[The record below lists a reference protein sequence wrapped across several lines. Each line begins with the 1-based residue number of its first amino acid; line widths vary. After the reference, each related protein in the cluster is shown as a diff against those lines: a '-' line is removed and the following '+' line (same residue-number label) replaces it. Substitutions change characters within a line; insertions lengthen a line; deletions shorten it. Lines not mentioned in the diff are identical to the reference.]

1 LEFGDEMLL
10 SHVYDDGS
18 PMADFPMRVVE
29 DSSGRLVAWLAAESE
44 IRYWATADGSDP
56 RTVPLDRRFRSKM
69 TTARRTWEGPGVLR
83 VIFADTIYQV
93 IHFWTPKGK
102 FAGWYVNFE
111 APSRRQG
118 NQILTFDW
126 QLDLWITPEGTSQ
139 WKDEDEAAA
148 AIDAGMLT
156 REELAASFA
165 AGHEILDDFGAFLDR
180 VGDWRGWS
188 PPPSWTAMRLPFP

>member
-1 LEFGDEMLL
+1 LKFGDEMLL
-10 SHVYDDGS
+10 SHVYKDGS

-29 DSSGRLVAWLAAESE
+29 DGRDRLVAWLAAGSE
-44 IRYWATADGSDP
+44 IRYWATEDGSDP
-56 RTVPLDRRFRSKM
+56 RTLPLDHRFRSKM

-83 VIFADTIYQV
+83 VIFADTVYQV
-93 IHFWTPKGK
+93 IHFWTPQHV

-111 APSRRQG
+111 EPSRRRG

-126 QLDLWITPEGTSQ
+126 QLDLWITPDGTGQ

-156 REELAASFA
+156 RDELAASFA
-165 AGHEILDDFGAFLDR
+165 AGREILDDFGSFLAR
-180 VGDWRGWS
+180 VGDWREWS
-188 PPPSWTAMRLPFP
+188 APSSWTAMRLPF

>member
-1 LEFGDEMLL
+1 MKLGDEMLL

-29 DSSGRLVAWLAAESE
+29 DASDRLVAWLSPGSE
-44 IRYWATADGSDP
+44 IRYWATEDGRDP
-56 RTVPLDRRFRSKM
+56 RTLPLDRRFRSKL

-93 IHFWTPKGK
+93 IHFWTPQGK

-118 NQILTFDW
+118 SQILTFDW
-126 QLDLWITPEGTSQ
+126 QLDLWITPDGSSQ

-156 REELAASFA
+156 SEKLAASFA
-165 AGHEILDDFGAFLDR
+165 AGEEILNDFQAFLAR
-180 VGDWRGWS
+180 VGDWREWS
-188 PPPSWTAMRLPFP
+188 VPPDWTAMRLPF